1 MCDNLNL
8 NINNYNINELLNF
21 FNCNLSNSIDTIKTN
36 YEKKIST
43 LINLPNYDMKNNLNK
58 FFTEAYDNIIS
69 SKERNK
75 KIKEKSEKETKEE
88 NDIKSFESIN
98 NSNDQVHS
106 QYIIEYPKKTL
117 NPLETKTTSEII
129 CIDSIF
135 RNKEKYPKST
145 DFVYDFPNP
154 IENVTSMKI
163 ISAEIPKVSNL
174 FSKEKQNNQIDIT
187 MHNGFDYSGNK
198 LQVWSEERT
207 IYIKFPDGSP
217 DISVLISTI
226 QATLDTQ
233 RNSFSFIK
241 VDIDTADGC
250 LYFRFKTLVE
260 CFQWNLM
267 FYKENSTQNN
277 YNRIIPPDNK
287 EPSKFFRM
295 PFFDGGQRGEYDEL
309 EFIYNGDDWA
319 KANNPILL
327 DVFDKYGAQFLSSK
341 SLLDPSNSILAYSL
355 YLDSSN
361 NTLIRPALGFSIDF
375 NPLNCDTERSCGWIL
390 GFRQFIKND
399 SFYKSEIINY
409 KNEYIRDN
417 ITFFGYLKAL
427 TPFGDTDNTYNYI
440 YVDDFVGNYKDSLN
454 AITKDS
460 YLTRSLLAKIQMNTA
475 FFGIRYSG
483 PIEKTR
489 EYFGPV
495 NIKKLHIKIIDKFNN
510 VVDFKGSDF
519 SITFK
524 LYKLYNYI

>member
-1 MCDNLNL
+1 
-8 NINNYNINELLNF
+8 
-21 FNCNLSNSIDTIKTN
+21 
-36 YEKKIST
+36 
-43 LINLPNYDMKNNLNK
+43 
-58 FFTEAYDNIIS
+58 
-69 SKERNK
+69 
-75 KIKEKSEKETKEE
+75 
-88 NDIKSFESIN
+88 
-98 NSNDQVHS
+98 
-106 QYIIEYPKKTL
+106 
-117 NPLETKTTSEII
+117 
-129 CIDSIF
+129 
-135 RNKEKYPKST
+135 
-145 DFVYDFPNP
+145 
-154 IENVTSMKI
+154 
-163 ISAEIPKVSNL
+163 
-174 FSKEKQNNQIDIT
+174 
-187 MHNGFDYSGNK
+187 
-198 LQVWSEERT
+198 
-207 IYIKFPDGSP
+207 
-217 DISVLISTI
+217 
-226 QATLDTQ
+226 
-233 RNSFSFIK
+233 
-241 VDIDTADGC
+241 
-250 LYFRFKTLVE
+250 
-260 CFQWNLM
+260 M

-361 NTLIRPALGFSIDF
+361 NTLIRPPLGFSIDF

-454 AITKDS
+454 AITKDF
-460 YLTRSLLAKIQMNTA
+460 YLTRSLLAKIQINTA
-475 FFGIRYSG
+475 FFGIRYVV
-483 PIEKTR
+483 PLKKQE
-489 EYFGPV
+489 
-495 NIKKLHIKIIDKFNN
+495 NILDPLILKNYILKLLINLIMLWILKDLIFPSPLNFINSII
-510 VVDFKGSDF
+510 
-519 SITFK
+519 I
-524 LYKLYNYI
+524 YKLYIKHELFGSIFNIWWNGWGVGWRWK